1 VQGRNRR
8 LASDV
13 QSLQR
18 QLDAKDAAMS
28 QMQDRI
34 RQNEGDMKSK
44 DTLVK
49 QLEDDIF
56 RSAALCTS
64 NPCIGDAQEHDE
76 HTS

>member
-1 VQGRNRR
+1 MQARNRR

-56 RSAALCTS
+56 RSATLCTS
-64 NPCIGDAQEHDE
+64 NLCMDHAQ
-76 HTS
+76 